1 MVQGHFWS
9 RVTNRLRGHRSGA
22 PVEWTSDPTSG
33 TPNDDASSDARGDGA
48 TLIAGK
54 SAAIRSLDGLH
65 RTQEK
70 VVSLIESIQTH
81 LVAQQDRT
89 ARMAEALDRLADSV
103 SQLPRASSAQAEA
116 ITALAGQLE
125 STAVRT
131 RRLDNHLAQLP
142 ELVEQQRRTDARGDG
157 VGDDGGA
164 ALPGGGRAGGAHPA
178 GLRGSHAAADA
189 RAVRGDRA
197 GRVVGGAGAGGGA
210 DVRPG
215 SKPMTFFLPSAA
227 CALSV
232 ESGSGAATPV
242 LGSVHIV
249 LVSFCPQ

>member
-22 PVEWTSDPTSG
+22 PVEWASDPASEA
-33 TPNDDASSDARGDGA
+33 PDDDAPPDDRGDGA
-48 TLIAGK
+48 TLIVGK
-54 SAAIRSLDGLH
+54 AAAIRSLDGLQ

-70 VVSLIESIQTH
+70 VVSLIESIQSH

-103 SQLPRASSAQAEA
+103 SQLPRASTAQAEA

-142 ELVEQQRRTDARGDG
+142 ELIEQQRRTDARIADALGD
-157 VGDDGGA
+157 
-164 ALPGGGRAGGAHPA
+164 
-178 GLRGSHAAADA
+178 LRGSIESLTRVETASATMAEQLCRAAGEREERILRVFADHT
-189 RAVRGDRA
+189 RRLT
-197 GRVVGGAGAGGGA
+197 RV
-210 DVRPG
+210 
-215 SKPMTFFLPSAA
+215 L
-227 CALSV
+227 
-232 ESGSGAATPV
+232 SGAIALAVLSAV
-242 LGSVHIV
+242 LGLVAV
-249 LVSFCPQ
+249 LM